1 MRCPR
6 CSLVEIPAGAPACVV
21 CGYEVADG
29 GCPLETAAS
38 PPGPTELDARRE
50 LAREFRIEALIA
62 PGPPHITYL
71 ASDPQQDRQVLLKVA
86 PRGPLPED
94 RFRRALESA
103 GALNHPHI
111 VPIYRG
117 GTTASFLWYAT
128 QLIEGRSLETMVR
141 TDGPMDLARCLR
153 ILEQVAS
160 ALDYAHRRGVF
171 HGALVPAS
179 VIVDA
184 NQWALV
190 GDFAVADVMAAG
202 RPTAQL
208 FHARGPTPGADQC
221 ALAALVYQCLSG
233 MAPASDT
240 PANLSDVRPEI
251 PRHVSD
257 ALERALSSRPAVR
270 FPSVL
275 DFVAAVEGAASGAG
289 QRPPLTSLNPRG
301 GPGSAKVITEFEF
314 EPRPARGRAAAAT
327 ALVLALGVSG
337 LWLGLSAPPAAPAIE
352 NHMGRPAPSP
362 VTSAP
367 DPPPPASAP
376 PPASVQPEREPAAPA
391 PRVARPAAARVHR
404 AAPAPS
410 PSRRAT
416 KPAPPPASPA
426 PPASMARRV
435 ELGHVS
441 INAIPWG
448 RAYVDGQ
455 LVGTVP
461 LIDVPIQPG
470 THALRVEREGF
481 HPYERRFEIGS
492 GQRLKITDIVLREL
506 AP

>member
-1 MRCPR
+1 MRCP
-6 CSLVEIPAGAPACVV
+6 PACVV
-21 CGYEVADG
+21 CGYEVADA

-128 QLIEGRSLETMVR
+128 ELIEGRSLETMVR
-141 TDGPMDLARCLR
+141 TDPMDLAHCLR

-233 MAPASDT
+233 MAPAGDT
-240 PANLSDVRPEI
+240 PAHLSDVRPEI

-301 GPGSAKVITEFEF
+301 GPGLAKVITEFEF
-314 EPRPARGRAAAAT
+314 EPRPARGR
-327 ALVLALGVSG
+327 
-337 LWLGLSAPPAAPAIE
+337 GLSAPPAAPAIE

-461 LIDVPIQPG
+461 LIDVPIRPG

>member
-21 CGYEVADG
+21 CGYEVADA

-128 QLIEGRSLETMVR
+128 ELIEGRSLETMVR
-141 TDGPMDLARCLR
+141 TDPMDLAHCLR

-376 PPASVQPEREPAAPA
+376 PPASVQPERERLVDTRSPTPRHLASRARPRRASIARPPHPLPHAAPQS
-391 PRVARPAAARVHR
+391 PRRRP
-404 AAPAPS
+404 
-410 PSRRAT
+410 RR
-416 KPAPPPASPA
+416 PPRPPPW
-426 PPASMARRV
+426 RD
-435 ELGHVS
+435 VS
-441 INAIPWG
+441 SSDTCPSTRYRGAGRTWTDSWWG
-448 RAYVDGQ
+448 PFR
-455 LVGTVP
+455 
-461 LIDVPIQPG
+461 
-470 THALRVEREGF
+470 
-481 HPYERRFEIGS
+481 
-492 GQRLKITDIVLREL
+492 
-506 AP
+506 

>member
-1 MRCPR
+1 MKCPR
-6 CSLVEIPAGAPACVV
+6 CSLFDIPDGAPGCAV
-21 CGYEVADG
+21 CGYQLPGITA
-29 GCPLETAAS
+29 ETTPPPAAS
-38 PPGPTELDARRE
+38 APPTSALTELDARRE
-50 LAREFRIEALIA
+50 LAREFRIEALLPTEDEA
-62 PGPPHITYL
+62 TTAVYL
-71 ASDPQQDRQVLLKVA
+71 AYDPRQDRQVQVKVA
-86 PRGPLPED
+86 PRQPLRDAGAED
-94 RFRRALESA
+94 RFRRAAEA
-103 GALNHPHI
+103 AAALDHPHI
-111 VPIYRG
+111 IPTYRSG
-117 GTTASFLWYAT
+117 ATASFLWFST
-128 QLIEGRSLETMVR
+128 KHVEGRSIAEIVR
-141 TDGPMDLARCLR
+141 TDGPMDLAPCLR
-153 ILEQVAS
+153 TLEQVAS

-208 FHARGPTPGADQC
+208 LHARGPTPGADQC

-376 PPASVQPEREPAAPA
+376 PPASVQPER
-391 PRVARPAAARVHR
+391 
-404 AAPAPS
+404 
-410 PSRRAT
+410 
-416 KPAPPPASPA
+416 
-426 PPASMARRV
+426 
-435 ELGHVS
+435 
-441 INAIPWG
+441 
-448 RAYVDGQ
+448 
-455 LVGTVP
+455 
-461 LIDVPIQPG
+461 
-470 THALRVEREGF
+470 
-481 HPYERRFEIGS
+481 
-492 GQRLKITDIVLREL
+492 
-506 AP
+506 